1 MREEFDVAIVGAGP
15 AGISAAHILAGKG
28 IKTIVFERGEYP
40 GAKNISG
47 GVLYGHDLA
56 GIIPD
61 FSERGCPVERNI
73 VESRLW
79 YLSKDGGY
87 SLGFM
92 DRAFR
97 EKLSLNAF
105 TVGRAKFDR
114 WFAEQAKMKD
124 ALVVCGTV
132 VTDLLRDANNR
143 VIGVGTDRPD
153 GDVKTKVVLLADGI
167 NSALAA
173 KTGFR
178 PEPTPHDIALAVK
191 EVIEIS
197 EEMINERFNVDP
209 GQGTTIEIIGEV
221 TEGMDGIAVI
231 YTNKKTLSL
240 CIGANLSDFM
250 KNKVRPYEMLE
261 AFKTHPMVAPLIKG
275 GQPKEYMAHWIAEGG
290 YDAMPQ
296 LCGDGYLIAG
306 DSAMLFNALHR
317 EGSNMAITSGRYAA
331 DSIVEAF
338 GKGDFGPNG
347 LKGYPERLQD
357 SFIIKDLKKYRRFN
371 SFRLHHHELFTLLP
385 RLSGLAAR
393 EMLTVD
399 GVSKKAK
406 QRAIWEKIKGEFP
419 ISKML
424 RIAWDGIR
432 SVK

>member
-15 AGISAAHILAGKG
+15 AGISAAHILVGKG

-47 GVLYGHDLA
+47 GVIYGHDLA
-56 GIIPD
+56 GIIPE
-61 FSERGCPVERNI
+61 FSTRGCPVERNI

-87 SLGFM
+87 SLGYR

-114 WFAEQAKMKD
+114 WFAEEAKMKG

-132 VTDLLRDANNR
+132 VSGLLRDADNR
-143 VIGVGTDRPD
+143 VIGVETDRPD

-167 NSALAA
+167 NSPLAA

-178 PEPTPHDIALAVK
+178 PEPQPQDVALAVK

-209 GQGTTIEIIGEV
+209 GDGVTIEIIGEV
-221 TEGMDGIAVI
+221 TGGMDGIAVI

-240 CIGANLSDFM
+240 CIGANLSDLM

-261 AFKTHPMVAPLIKG
+261 AFKAHPMVTPLIKG
-275 GQPKEYMAHWIAEGG
+275 GQSKEYMAHWIAEGG

-306 DSAMLFNALHR
+306 DSGMLFNALHR

-331 DSIVEAF
+331 DSILEAF
-338 GKGDFGPNG
+338 DKGDFGRKG
-347 LKGYPERLQD
+347 LEGYLEKLRD
-357 SFIIKDLKKYRRFN
+357 SYIVHDLKKYRRFN

-385 RLSGLAAR
+385 SLSGLAAR
-393 EMLTVD
+393 EMLVVD
-399 GVSKKAK
+399 GASKKDK
-406 QRAIWEKIKGEFP
+406 QGAIWDKITAEFP

-424 RIAWDGIR
+424 RMVWDGIR

>member
-1 MREEFDVAIVGAGP
+1 MQEEFDVAIVGAGP
-15 AGISAAHILAGKG
+15 AGISASHILAGKG

-56 GIIPD
+56 GIIPG
-61 FSERGCPVERNI
+61 FIEKGCPVERNI

-79 YLSKDGGY
+79 YLSRDGGY
-87 SLGFM
+87 SLSFM
-92 DRAFR
+92 DNAFR
-97 EKLSLNAF
+97 DRLSFNAF

-114 WFAEQAKMKD
+114 WFAEEAKKKG
-124 ALVVCGTV
+124 ALVACGTV
-132 VTDLLRDANNR
+132 VTDLLRDADNR

-153 GDVKTKVVLLADGI
+153 GNVQAKVVLLADGI
-167 NSALAA
+167 NSLLAA

-178 PEPTPHDIALAVK
+178 SEPKPSDIALAVK

-197 EEMINERFNVDP
+197 EDMINERFNVDP
-209 GQGTTIEIIGEV
+209 GQGTTIEIVGEI
-221 TEGMDGIAVI
+221 TGGMDGIAVI

-250 KNKVRPYEMLE
+250 KNKIKPYEMLE
-261 AFKTHPMVAPLIKG
+261 AFKAHSMVAPLIKG
-275 GQPKEYMAHWIAEGG
+275 GQSKEYMAHWIAEGG
-290 YDAMPQ
+290 YNAIPQ

-331 DSIVEAF
+331 NAILEAF
-338 GKGDFGPNG
+338 DKGDFSRNG
-347 LKGYPERLQD
+347 LKGYSERLQ
-357 SFIIKDLKKYRRFN
+357 SSYIMKDLKKYRRFN
-371 SFRLHHHELFTLLP
+371 SFRLHHHELFTLFP
-385 RLSGLAAR
+385 KLSGFAAR

-399 GVSKKAK
+399 GVSKKDK
-406 QRAIWEKIKGEFP
+406 QRAIWKKMKEEFS
-419 ISKML
+419 IFKML
-424 RIAWDGIR
+424 RVVWGGIR